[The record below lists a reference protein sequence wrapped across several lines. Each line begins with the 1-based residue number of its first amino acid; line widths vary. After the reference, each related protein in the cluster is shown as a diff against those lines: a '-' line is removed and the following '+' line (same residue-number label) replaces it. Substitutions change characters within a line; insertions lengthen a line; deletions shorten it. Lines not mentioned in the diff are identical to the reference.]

1 MRFRRGSSGGLFV
14 NTVMNLPV
22 PLKAGNL
29 LTGYQFL
36 KKDSIPE
43 GWLQIMI

>member
-1 MRFRRGSSGGLFV
+1 
-14 NTVMNLPV
+14 MNLPV

-36 KKDSIPE
+36 KKDSTPE
-43 GWLQIMI
+43 GRLQTVI